1 MTIDCPRPH
10 SGLHLMAWEHGVD
23 PGLRTIKLWQHIEH
37 ALDHIDP
44 ENDAVQTAAAVV
56 RGVLDRNRT
65 ATGLIEVTD
74 DELAAIKLAVADG
87 CEYMAINNYAD
98 DDSYPEGAAAAS
110 VLQNG
115 GIAWICWRDPERET
129 RDRQ

>member
-1 MTIDCPRPH
+1 M
-10 SGLHLMAWEHGVD
+10 
-23 PGLRTIKLWQHIEH
+23 
-37 ALDHIDP
+37 
-44 ENDAVQTAAAVV
+44 V
-56 RGVLDRNRT
+56 RGITDRNRA

-98 DDSYPEGAAAAS
+98 DDTFPEDAAAAS
-110 VLQNG
+110 VLKGG

-129 RDRQ
+129 HDRQ